1 MAIKIKYRDPK
12 TTDFTKTDMV
22 VNVKDGGLFYKSELG
37 LHKLQEHNLNKH
49 YYLQNFNNDWDENNA
64 YWGNQRYIAW
74 KGTETSNSNNSV
86 LNQLLIPFDGIL
98 HKLFF
103 RQTGSTSTTVIKLY
117 INNNEKINTLYTNN
131 VGNNIDYGDLNEID
145 INLDVKS
152 GNMIRIALDAQSS
165 PGIRLI
171 FGQLLYSQTVNI

>member
-86 LNQLLIPFDGIL
+86 LN
-98 HKLFF
+98 
-103 RQTGSTSTTVIKLY
+103 
-117 INNNEKINTLYTNN
+117 N